1 MDPNTKSK
9 LATLAIVLGSIL
21 SALAMH
27 GKAALDALAG
37 VPALVVAFANGL
49 PLGVWSVILAFTV
62 ATLLWTA
69 LDRKRPPMDCGKPRS
84 FSNDTITL
92 CVALVVTSSQQWAS
106 GDETRG
112 ALLNA
117 FWLGLVAGISAQYA
131 GRALRSMFRRKVA
144 P

>member
-9 LATLAIVLGSIL
+9 LATLAIVLGSML

-27 GKAALDALAG
+27 GKAALEALAG
-37 VPALVVAFANGL
+37 IPVLVVAFANGL

-69 LDRKRPPMDCGKPRS
+69 LDRKRPPAPCGKSRS

-106 GDETRG
+106 GIETRG